1 MANALRYVKDM
12 KPIFRVATLVFCAAL
27 ISSCGNSGPD
37 ATLVAEN
44 QRVIVENTRL
54 RADIA
59 ETRKRNDELQTELT
73 NVKQREGILVL
84 STGAGVVASIALF
97 CVGLAVGMRIR
108 RRHTKNDGPE
118 CETDQA

>member
-1 MANALRYVKDM
+1 M
-12 KPIFRVATLVFCAAL
+12 KPSFRVATLVFCAAL
-27 ISSCGNSGPD
+27 ISACGNSGPD

-59 ETRKRNDELQTELT
+59 ETRKRNDELQSELA
-73 NVKQREGILVL
+73 NVKRREGVLVL
-84 STGAGVVASIALF
+84 STGAGVVASMVLF

-108 RRHTKNDGPE
+108 RRHTKNDRPA
-118 CETDQA
+118 CETDRT